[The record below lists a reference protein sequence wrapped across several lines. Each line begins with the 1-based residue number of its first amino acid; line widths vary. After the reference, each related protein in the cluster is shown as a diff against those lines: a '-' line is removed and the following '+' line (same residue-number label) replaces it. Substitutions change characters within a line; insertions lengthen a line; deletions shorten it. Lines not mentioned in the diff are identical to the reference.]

1 MQSQSRPAFPQP
13 KPPTHLNNAYV
24 QLSDQLMSTSHEIR
38 RSVTQANES
47 AAYAAT
53 SGLSWRSWA
62 EVSGWIMMM
71 VIRRDPEKPID
82 LSSIPVGKNVTLMW
96 RFVAPAHAHAAP
108 AGRAI

>member
-1 MQSQSRPAFPQP
+1 
-13 KPPTHLNNAYV
+13 
-24 QLSDQLMSTSHEIR
+24 MSTSHEIS

-47 AAYAAT
+47 TAYAAT

-71 VIRRDPEKPID
+71 VIRRDPENPID

-96 RFVAPAHAHAAP
+96 HFVAPAHAHTAQV
-108 AGRAI
+108 GRAI